1 MEGLG
6 LSGATKRVA
15 EHARE
20 FVRLEVE
27 LATAE
32 LKKKAAALGT
42 GIGLMVAA
50 AVLAFLALTFGLLAA
65 AAGLATTLPVWASLL
80 IVCGGARADHR
91 SPHLRRLSDAAEGRE
106 ADAGA
111 GGRGSSTRGG
121 GVAQWRRSLIFGARS
136 PTSGES

>member
-6 LSGATKRVA
+6 LSGATRRVA

-20 FVRLEVE
+20 FVRLEIE

-42 GIGLMVAA
+42 GLGLMAGA

-65 AAGLATTLPVWASLL
+65 AAGLATTLSVWASLL
-80 IVCGGARADHR
+80 IVCGGLVLITAILVFVGYRLLQKGAKPMPEQAVEEARLAGEA
-91 SPHLRRLSDAAEGRE
+91 LRNGDRA
-106 ADAGA
+106 
-111 GGRGSSTRGG
+111 
-121 GVAQWRRSLIFGARS
+121 
-136 PTSGES
+136 

>member
-42 GIGLMVAA
+42 GLGLMVAA

-80 IVCGGARADHR
+80 IVCGALILITAILVFVGYRLLQKGSKPMPEQAVEEARLTGEALRNGDGA
-91 SPHLRRLSDAAEGRE
+91 
-106 ADAGA
+106 
-111 GGRGSSTRGG
+111 
-121 GVAQWRRSLIFGARS
+121 
-136 PTSGES
+136 

>member
-6 LSGATKRVA
+6 LTGATRRVA

-42 GIGLMVAA
+42 GLGLMVGA

-80 IVCGGARADHR
+80 IVCGGLVLITAVLTFVGYRLLQKGAKPMPEQAVEEARLAGEA
-91 SPHLRRLSDAAEGRE
+91 LRNGD
-106 ADAGA
+106 
-111 GGRGSSTRGG
+111 
-121 GVAQWRRSLIFGARS
+121 GV
-136 PTSGES
+136 